1 MSATS
6 YYYEQGPIR
15 PPSEAGSLL
24 VRLTRNCPWN
34 RCLFCP
40 VYKQDK
46 FSKRSLEDIK
56 EDIKNMAAAAEHI
69 RSISAA
75 SGYKGVINRQ
85 TLSLIQT
92 DYYNLLPMAFWL
104 YKGGENVFLQDADS
118 LMLPISLLE
127 KILGLLKAEFPSI
140 KRITSYARSR
150 TIVRRSVQDLVNL
163 KKAGLSRIHIGMES
177 GNDKVLEYME
187 KGATSSQ
194 HLEAGINVKAAG
206 LSLSEYVMPGLGGEA
221 LWREHAIDSAAL
233 LNKINPDYIRLRTL
247 AVPTVCPLYDKVVAG
262 EFVPLND
269 DGIAREL
276 ALFIENLDGIES
288 FVYSDHILNLF
299 EDLSGQLPGDKNK
312 MLEIIY
318 KYLQLPVKEQ
328 EIYRLGRRT
337 GHFRTLDDLDDSA
350 AYLPVE
356 QLHRTLKDKKT
367 SVDNYIQKIMMQFI

>member
-1 MSATS
+1 MSS
-6 YYYEQGPIR
+6 SGYYYEQGPIR

-40 VYKQDK
+40 VYKQAK
-46 FSKRSLEDIK
+46 FSKRSLEEIR

-69 RSISAA
+69 RSISVA
-75 SGYKGVINRQ
+75 SGYEGVINRQ

-92 DYYNLLPMAFWL
+92 DFYDLLPMAFWL

-118 LMLPISLLE
+118 LILPLSMLEEILSLL
-127 KILGLLKAEFPSI
+127 KTEFPSI

-150 TIVRRSVQDLVNL
+150 TIARRSLQDLVNL
-163 KKAGLSRIHIGMES
+163 QKAGLSRIHVGMES
-177 GNDKVLEYME
+177 GNDHVLEYME

-194 HLEAGINVKAAG
+194 HLEAGIKVKAAG

-247 AVPTVCPLYDKVVAG
+247 AVPTVCPLNDKVVTG

-299 EDLSGQLPGDKNK
+299 EDLSGQLPEDKNK

-318 KYLQLPVKEQ
+318 KYLSLPVKEQ

-337 GHFRTLDDLDDSA
+337 GHFRSLEDLNNNVL
-350 AYLPVE
+350 YLPVKK
-356 QLHRTLKDKKT
+356 LHRDLKDKGT
-367 SVDNYIQKIMMQFI
+367 SVDNYIKELMMQFI